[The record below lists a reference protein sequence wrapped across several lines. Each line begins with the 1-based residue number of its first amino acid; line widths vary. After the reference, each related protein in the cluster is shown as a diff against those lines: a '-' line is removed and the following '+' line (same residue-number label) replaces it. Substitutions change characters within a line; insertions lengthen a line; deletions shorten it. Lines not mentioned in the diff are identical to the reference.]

1 MKTILYVD
9 DDEGFRRLFKLVFQ
23 EEGYR
28 VVLAEDAVQAMGYVA
43 KETPDVAV
51 LDVRM
56 PRKSGLDLAEEI
68 RALAPRLPVILYT
81 SCDEMCLSDHRTHF
95 ASACIDKASGFTD
108 LLLAVL
114 RVMPQAGQCDCSGI
128 GLPPKRA
135 EEPPDHPDFV
145 TDSLASMPQ

>member
-1 MKTILYVD
+1 MRTILYVD
-9 DDEGFRRLFKLVFQ
+9 DDEGFRRLFKMVFQ

-28 VVLAEDAVQAMGYVA
+28 VVLAEDAVQAMGFVA

-56 PRKSGLDLAEEI
+56 PRKSGLDLAEELK
-68 RALAPRLPVILYT
+68 AFAPKLPLILYT

-114 RVMPQAGQCDCSGI
+114 RVVPKTGQCDCSRI
-128 GLPPKRA
+128 GLPPRQA
-135 EEPPDHPDFV
+135 EESRSDPDSV
-145 TDSLASMPQ
+145 TDGLASMPQ